1 MCCGGL
7 QCNFVIWVKNTH
19 VVIVCYFRLLREI
32 HKLRLIPQQIQHNE
46 KGDQFDALYYKV
58 LQINVYTNKYICI
71 QEYTL
76 LYKNERF
83 RIDSSMLHLKHLKNL
98 KFFRLTSFTQG
109 LLHFGHSV
117 SVFRI
122 PFTFT
127 FKYQPSMMSLWPK
140 GC

>member
-1 MCCGGL
+1 M
-7 QCNFVIWVKNTH
+7 
-19 VVIVCYFRLLREI
+19 
-32 HKLRLIPQQIQHNE
+32 
-46 KGDQFDALYYKV
+46 
-58 LQINVYTNKYICI
+58 
-71 QEYTL
+71 
-76 LYKNERF
+76 YKNERF

-127 FKYQPSMMSLWPK
+127 FKYQPSMMSLWPIRMLHRWGTQDHPRINQSPLHYRLSGSIGK
-140 GC
+140 KKFLFQLACVYSFLVEFWWNFLCWCKTVNILQKNIFRQILYKNMSFF